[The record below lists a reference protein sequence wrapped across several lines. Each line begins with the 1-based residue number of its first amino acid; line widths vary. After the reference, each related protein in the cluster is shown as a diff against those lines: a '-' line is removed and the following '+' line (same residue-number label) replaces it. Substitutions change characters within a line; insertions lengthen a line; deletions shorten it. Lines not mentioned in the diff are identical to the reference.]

1 MNPNTSAKN
10 HFLFGHY
17 SFSLLDLM
25 LETTCMILVLKSL
38 RRFSKILQGN
48 QREGFICSEI

>member
-25 LETTCMILVLKSL
+25 FELTCMILVLKSL

-48 QREGFICSEI
+48 QRDGFICSEI